1 MEAFGY
7 LTNAMVK
14 AQGAQGFYSD
24 PTWNI
29 SPKLPDGDTLDFNQ
43 IRITHGADDQ
53 TVTGNDGNELI
64 HGAGGNDQ
72 ITGAGG
78 IDILFGD
85 TGNDTL
91 SGGSGNDYLYG
102 GAGDDTLNG
111 GSGNDYLKGN
121 GGNDRFVFDESAGG
135 HDKISEF
142 GKHGADTIDISSSL
156 ASSAAQVIGSAT
168 ADPAG
173 NAVLHLGNG
182 VDITLLGIHTAD
194 LKADM
199 FHIT

>member
-7 LTNAMVK
+7 LTNEMVK
-14 AQGAQGFYSD
+14 AQGAKGFYSD

-29 SPKLPDGDTLDFNQ
+29 SPRLADGDTLDFDQ
-43 IRITHGADDQ
+43 VRITHGADDQ
-53 TVTGNDGNELI
+53 TITGGNGNELI
-64 HGAGGNDQ
+64 HGAGGDDQ

-85 TGNDTL
+85 IGDDTL
-91 SGGSGNDYLYG
+91 SGGAGNDFLYG
-102 GAGDDTLNG
+102 GAGNDTLNG

-121 GGNDRFVFDESAGG
+121 GGNDRFVFDGSAGG
-135 HDKISEF
+135 HDTISEF
-142 GKHGADTIDISSSL
+142 RKHGADTIDIKASL
-156 ASSAAQVIGSAT
+156 ASSAAKIIASA
-168 ADPAG
+168 DEDSGG

-182 VDITLLGIHTAD
+182 VNITLLGIGTGE

-199 FHIT
+199 FHVM